1 MVLIADGSLILVFQ
15 LIVILY
21 STVFYC
27 VLLYLLKAQEMYTL
41 IDKITFITHDIT
53 VSSIKRSKDES
64 EIVGHTS

>member
-1 MVLIADGSLILVFQ
+1 MTDESLILVFQ

-21 STVFYC
+21 STV
-27 VLLYLLKAQEMYTL
+27 QEMYTL

-64 EIVGHTS
+64 EKVGQTS